1 MEQHIVSEETQKKH
15 IITIAG
21 RPGSGKSTTAK
32 VLAARLGLRHFSSGS
47 LFRQIAKEQGI
58 DLMQANLSAEQNSAV
73 DHAVDGRLREI
84 NELEDNLVIDS
95 RTAWHWMPA
104 SFKVFLDLDMK
115 IAAERI
121 LADMDAERRAS
132 ENITADPVA
141 YAGVL
146 QERLDSENRRYKALY
161 GIDPYNL
168 ANYDLVIDT
177 ATNNVEKV
185 VEEILEKFTIWLQ
198 QKS

>member
-1 MEQHIVSEETQKKH
+1 MKQHTVGAQKKH

-32 VLAARLGLRHFSSGS
+32 LVAERLSFQHFSSGD
-47 LFRQIAKEQGI
+47 LFRKIAKEQNV
-58 DLMQANLSAEQNSAV
+58 DLMQANLSAEQNSSIDV
-73 DHAVDGRLREI
+73 AVDGRLREI
-84 NELEDNLVIDS
+84 NDTEDNIVIDS

-121 LADMDAERRAS
+121 LADMDEARRAS
-132 ENITADPVA
+132 ENITADPAA
-141 YAGVL
+141 YASVL
-146 QERLDSENRRYKALY
+146 QDRLDSENRRYKALY

-168 ANYDLVIDT
+168 ENYDLVVDT
-177 ATNNVEKV
+177 AANNVEQVVQKV
-185 VEEILEKFTIWLQ
+185 LEQFRIWLHA
-198 QKS
+198 

>member
-1 MEQHIVSEETQKKH
+1 MEQDTLDRLKQKKH

-32 VLAARLGLRHFSSGS
+32 LVAVRLGFQHFSSGD
-47 LFRQIAKEQGI
+47 LFRKIAREQNI
-58 DLMQANLSAEQNSAV
+58 DIMQANLSAEQNSSIDV
-73 DHAVDGRLREI
+73 AVDGRLREI
-84 NELEDNLVIDS
+84 NDAEDNIVIDS

-121 LADMDAERRAS
+121 LADMDEARRAS
-132 ENITADPVA
+132 EDITADPVA
-141 YAGVL
+141 YASVL
-146 QERLDSENRRYKALY
+146 QDRLDSENRRYKALY

-168 ANYDLVIDT
+168 ENYDLVVDT
-177 ATNNVEKV
+177 ATNNVEQVVQKV
-185 VEEILEKFTIWLQ
+185 LEQFHTWLRA
-198 QKS
+198 